1 MRDALEHAKYDGAN
15 KGDCQIR
22 GNNAQSAAERHG
34 ETSLVHVVPAI
45 TLKLAKRSR
54 RKKSAVL
61 VYRETVTPGTA
72 GGVVKDL

>member
-34 ETSLVHVVPAI
+34 ETSLVHVVPA
-45 TLKLAKRSR
+45 KNA
-54 RKKSAVL
+54 
-61 VYRETVTPGTA
+61 A
-72 GGVVKDL
+72 G